1 MIVAAAIAPHG
12 TPAFDPG
19 PTRDALEEIGRRFA
33 AAAPETIVVVTPHNV
48 HVSGHFA
55 VVDAAEVAGS
65 LAEWGD
71 PERTLRRPVDRRMVG
86 RTSSRNAATGPD
98 RVASPTAATT
108 GRPQSRRW
116 TGGR

>member
-19 PTRDALEEIGRRFA
+19 ATRDALEEIGRRFA

-55 VVDAAEVAGS
+55 VVDAGAVAGS
-65 LAEWGD
+65 LAELGE
-71 PERTLRRPVDRRMVG
+71 PERTLERGVDRDL
-86 RTSSRNAATGPD
+86 AAAL
-98 RVASPTAATT
+98 VAQADLPIVRSPTAATT
-108 GRPQSRRW
+108 RRPPSLPW
-116 TGGR
+116 TGAR